1 MCGPSGQEEQLANQE
16 ASLSTALDNA
26 YKERFATQSQILGQ
40 VQDAIGQLRSGN
52 FPPGYSPAVMS
63 QLQTSVLNNVA
74 GATRSARQAAG
85 NAIAGEGG
93 GAGSALVSGPQ
104 QEIQGEIAAAGA
116 TKQADLLNALNIKSF
131 DLGRENLLQSIGGLQ
146 ALAGAQDPLG
156 FSGGSTSANAQAFNQ
171 AKDINQQKN
180 QKWSDIASFA
190 SAGLGVLSGG
200 QGLLGKMAQGGGSS
214 GDGGIGSF
222 ADPGVFSST
231 TPQNLG
237 ASEAGFGTDWLNMG
251 AAEGAY

>member
-26 YKERFATQSQILGQ
+26 YKDRFATQTNILSQVQGALGQ
-40 VQDAIGQLRSGN
+40 LQSGN

-63 QLQTSVLNNVA
+63 QLQASVLNNVA

-116 TKQADLLNALNIKSF
+116 TKQADLLNQLNINSF
-131 DLGRENLLQSIGGLQ
+131 DLGRQNLLQSISGLQ
-146 ALAGAQDPLG
+146 TLAGAENPEA
-156 FSGGSTSANAQAFNQ
+156 FASGASQANQ
-171 AKDINQQKN
+171 AAFGQAKTINQQKN
-180 QKWSDIASFA
+180 QKWADITGAVTGLA
-190 SAGLGVLSGG
+190 KAGLGVLGG
-200 QGLLGKMAQGGGSS
+200 GLLGGGGSS
-214 GDGGIGSF
+214 DGGIGSF
-222 ADPGVFSST
+222 ANPGVFSST
-231 TPQNLG
+231 TPSATGPLEGQ
-237 ASEAGFGTDWLNMG
+237 FGTDWLNMG
-251 AAEGAY
+251 AAPGASE